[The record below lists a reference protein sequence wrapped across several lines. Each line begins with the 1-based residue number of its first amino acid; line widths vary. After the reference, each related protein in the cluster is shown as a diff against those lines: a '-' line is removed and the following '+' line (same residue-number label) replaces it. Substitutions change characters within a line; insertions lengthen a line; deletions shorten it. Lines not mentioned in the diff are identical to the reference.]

1 MKRHVLFAIFA
12 LSFSAVLEAQTTDWF
27 CATTEVDEA
36 TTARV
41 NALLR
46 QKRTSLRP
54 PAPRPGGR
62 LDQPSG
68 GGGQCCTAPGAP
80 PVEGT
85 PSKTIPVAVHVI
97 TAGKEGNVPR
107 EVLEALLENLNWGYR
122 QTPFRFQLQ
131 NVDWTDN
138 PEWHERCGLKSS
150 NESAMKQ
157 SLAVD
162 PEHVLNVYICKPEG
176 GSTPTGTVGYG
187 YYPWRNPETPY
198 LHGVVLHP
206 RALPMEG
213 AIPERNRGM
222 TLVHEVGHYLG
233 LYHTFDGGCGDAEG
247 DFVDDTPTQGGPT
260 GKCAVGYDSCPAV
273 PGADDVAN
281 FMNYST
287 DECMAH
293 FTPGQIQRM
302 IDSVAAFRPGL

>member
-1 MKRHVLFAIFA
+1 MKRHVLLTVLA
-12 LSFSAVLEAQTTDWF
+12 LSYSTVLGAEKVDWF

-36 TTARV
+36 TTKRV
-41 NALLR
+41 NEILR
-46 QKRTSLRP
+46 SRR
-54 PAPRPGGR
+54 PAPKPPGG
-62 LDQPSG
+62 PGEASG
-68 GGGQCCTAPGAP
+68 GGPVAPG
-80 PVEGT
+80 PV
-85 PSKTIPVAVHVI
+85 PAKTIPVAIHVI
-97 TAGKEGNVPR
+97 TAGKEGRIPR
-107 EVLEALLENLNWGYR
+107 EVFGTLLENLNWGYR

-131 NVDWTDN
+131 QVQWTDN
-138 PEWHERCGLKSS
+138 PEWHERCGLNSS
-150 NESAMKQ
+150 NEIAMKQ
-157 SLAVD
+157 SLAVN

-176 GSTPTGTVGYG
+176 GSVPSGTVGYG

-247 DFVDDTPTQGGPT
+247 DFVDDTPTQWGPT
-260 GKCAVGYDSCPAV
+260 GKCSLGHDSCPAI

-287 DECMAH
+287 DDCMAH

>member
-27 CATTEVDEA
+27 CAETEVDAA

-46 QKRTSLRP
+46 KRR
-54 PAPRPGGR
+54 PAPRPPGEM
-62 LDQPSG
+62 DEPSG
-68 GGGQCCTAPGAP
+68 GGPAAPGAP
-80 PVEGT
+80 APVMT
-85 PSKTIPVAVHVI
+85 KTIPVAVHVI
-97 TAGKEGNVPR
+97 TAGKEGRVPR
-107 EVLEALLENLNWGYR
+107 EVLDVLLENLNWGYR

-198 LHGVVLHP
+198 LHGVVLDP

-247 DFVDDTPTQGGPT
+247 DFVDDTPAQGEPT
-260 GKCAVGYDSCPAV
+260 GKCSVGHDSCPAV